1 MKFNI
6 EIAKVLDKHLPAN
19 GQGTEREKLRTDL
32 MIDLLMVVNKL
43 PIHSVSRQSDLLL
56 QCYKEG
62 FQAAVDSLVGA
73 NEAVKNKT
81 LQYPQPDLKTNYYD

>member
-1 MKFNI
+1 MDIREYLQKEQKGFYKIITEN
-6 EIAKVLDKHLPAN
+6 LT
-19 GQGTEREKLRTDL
+19 TERRKQLYDAINDWHKSELKLL
-32 MIDLLMVVNKL
+32 GIGG
-43 PIHSVSRQSDLLL
+43 VSQQRELLL

-81 LQYPQPDLKTNYYD
+81 LQ